1 VNLDDYMH
9 AIEQEDW
16 VPRYGR
22 VTHSYGLVLESQGPD
37 AFVGEVCEVQ
47 SESRNAA
54 VPAEVV
60 GIKEGKMLL
69 MPYGELKG
77 VKLGSK
83 VVATGKSL
91 QIPVGDALLGR
102 VLDAFGAPLDG
113 QPAPRT
119 SQTYAIRGE
128 PMNPLARATI
138 REVLETGVRAIDTLL
153 TLGKGQRIG
162 IFSGS
167 GVGKS
172 TLLGM
177 IARNIKADVSVI
189 AMVGERGR
197 EVREFVERTL
207 GSEGLKRSVVV
218 AATSDQPALVRSNA
232 AYAATAIAE
241 HFRDRGLHVALIMD
255 SITRFAMARREVGLA
270 VGEPPTARGYTPSVF
285 ANLSTLL
292 ERCGTWTSGGSITAV
307 YTVLMEA
314 DDLNDPVVD
323 AARSILDGNVV
334 LSRDIANQGHYPAI
348 DVLRSTS
355 RLFPIL
361 ADADTRQL
369 AQRTVALLN
378 TYLSNKELIEIGA
391 YRAGANAELDQAID
405 RMPRLNKF
413 LRQDTAE
420 CVSRPQALQGLKAVV
435 NAASGT

>member
-1 VNLDDYMH
+1 VNLADYLH
-9 AIEQEDW
+9 AIDRADW
-16 VPRYGR
+16 VPRYGL
-22 VTHSYGLVLESQGPD
+22 VTHSYGVVLESQGPD
-37 AFVGEVCEVQ
+37 AFVGEICEVHPQ
-47 SESRNAA
+47 SRSAA

-60 GIKEGKMLL
+60 GIKDGKMLL

-83 VVATGKSL
+83 VVATGRSL
-91 QIPVGDALLGR
+91 QVPVGEGLLGR
-102 VLDAFGAPLDG
+102 VVDAFGAPLDG
-113 QPAPRT
+113 QPTPLA
-119 SQTYAIRGE
+119 SHAYAIRGE
-128 PMNPLARATI
+128 PTNPLSRATI
-138 REVLETGVRAIDTLL
+138 QEVLETGVRAIDTLL
-153 TLGKGQRIG
+153 TIGKGQRVG

-241 HFRDRGLHVALIMD
+241 FFRDRGQHVALIMD

-285 ANLSTLL
+285 AHLSALL

-323 AARSILDGNVV
+323 AARSILDGNLV

-355 RLFPIL
+355 RLFPVL

-369 AQRTVALLN
+369 AQRTIASMN
-378 TYLSNKELIEIGA
+378 TYQSNKELIEIGA
-391 YRAGANAELDQAID
+391 YRPGANAEVDHSIE

-413 LRQDTAE
+413 LCQDTAE
-420 CVSRPQALQGLKAVV
+420 RVSRAQALQALRAVLG
-435 NAASGT
+435 AGA

>member
-1 VNLDDYMH
+1 VNLADYAL
-9 AIEQEDW
+9 AIDQADW

-22 VTHSYGLVLESQGPD
+22 VTHSYGVVLESQGPD
-37 AFVGEVCEVQ
+37 AFVGEVCEVFPQ
-47 SESRNAA
+47 SRGKGI
-54 VPAEVV
+54 PAEVV
-60 GIKEGKMLL
+60 GIKDRKTLL

-77 VKLGSK
+77 IKLGSK
-83 VVATGKSL
+83 VIATGKSL
-91 QIPVGDALLGR
+91 QIPVGEALLGR
-102 VLDAFGAPLDG
+102 VVDAFGAPLDG
-113 QPAPRT
+113 QLAPKV
-119 SQTYAIRGE
+119 SQSYAIRGE
-128 PMNPLARATI
+128 PMNPLSRATI
-138 REVLETGVRAIDTLL
+138 NEVLETGVRAIDTLL
-153 TLGKGQRIG
+153 TIGKGQRMG

-207 GSEGLKRSVVV
+207 GTEGLKRSVVI

-241 HFRDRGLHVALIMD
+241 FFRDRGCHVALIMD

-285 ANLSTLL
+285 ANLSALL

-323 AARSILDGNVV
+323 ASRSILDGNIV
-334 LSRDIANQGHYPAI
+334 LSREIANRGHYPAI

-355 RLFPIL
+355 RLFPVL
-361 ADADTRQL
+361 ADADTRAL
-369 AQRTVALLN
+369 AQRAIATLS
-378 TYLSNKELIEIGA
+378 TYQSNKELIEIGA
-391 YRAGANAELDQAID
+391 YRVGANAELDRAIG
-405 RMPRLNKF
+405 RMPQLDKF
-413 LRQDTAE
+413 LGQDTAE
-420 CVSRPQALQGLKAVV
+420 RVSRAQALQTLK
-435 NAASGT
+435 SLLGTGA

>member
-1 VNLDDYMH
+1 VNLADYSH
-9 AIEQEDW
+9 AIEQADF
-16 VPRYGR
+16 VPRCGR
-22 VTHSYGLVLESQGPD
+22 VTHSYGVVVESQGPD
-37 AFVGEVCEVQ
+37 AFVGEVCEIYP
-47 SESRNAA
+47 SRSSAIT
-54 VPAEVV
+54 AEVV
-60 GIKEGKMLL
+60 GIKDGKMLL

-83 VVATGKSL
+83 VVATGRPL
-91 QIPVGDALLGR
+91 QIPVGEALLGR
-102 VLDAFGAPLDG
+102 VVDAFGAPLDG
-113 QPAPRT
+113 QPAPKS
-119 SQTYAIRGE
+119 SQSYAINGE
-128 PMNPLARATI
+128 PTNPLSRATI
-138 REVLETGVRAIDTLL
+138 HEVLETGVRTIDTLL
-153 TLGKGQRIG
+153 TIGKGQRVG

-207 GSEGLKRSVVV
+207 GAEGLKKSVVV

-241 HFRDRGLHVALIMD
+241 FFRDRGRDVALIMD
-255 SITRFAMARREVGLA
+255 SITRFGMARREIGLA

-314 DDLNDPVVD
+314 DDLNDPLVD
-323 AARSILDGNVV
+323 AARSILDGNLV

-355 RLFPIL
+355 RLFPVL
-361 ADADTRQL
+361 ADAETRRL
-369 AQRTVALLN
+369 AQRTIASMN
-378 TYLSNKELIEIGA
+378 TYQSNKELIEIGA
-391 YRAGANAELDQAID
+391 YRAGANAEVDQAIE

-413 LRQDTAE
+413 LSQDTAE
-420 CVSRPQALQGLKAVV
+420 RVSRAQALQGLKAVMS
-435 NAASGT
+435 ASAGA